1 MGGRFLIV
9 PVGRIRPTIKT
20 DKLKRTLK
28 STIGLSSSYWAEPVN
43 IFAKKNLESV
53 FSMRDIRRTFKTLS
67 GTLHFTENEKDIVNQ
82 HANKIIGK
90 NIMTDMIILLRNVKP
105 R

>member
-1 MGGRFLIV
+1 M
-9 PVGRIRPTIKT
+9 
-20 DKLKRTLK
+20 
-28 STIGLSSSYWAEPVN
+28 
-43 IFAKKNLESV
+43 
-53 FSMRDIRRTFKTLS
+53 S